1 MKLPP
6 APKWNKI
13 TDDIDSVDY
22 LRRAQHYERSLLPPD
37 IAFPRAGQV
46 WEAVRDCEVWFRVL
60 FSITATPN
68 VWLPKAAAAVCL
80 PTPMSKEFLVPGGKA
95 RLQQGERVRIRSV
108 DDASKPLHVTFVP
121 LRYDELYESIVPADH
136 RRSSSHYVLT
146 LRTAYTPCCSRE
158 ERAFFTELFRLVED
172 SQ

>member
-22 LRRAQHYERSLLPPD
+22 LRRAQDYERALLPPD

-60 FSITATPN
+60 FSMTAAPN
-68 VWLPKAAAAVCL
+68 VWLFKPTSLLSGL
-80 PTPMSKEFLVPGGKA
+80 PSPPTKELQALGGKA

-108 DDASKPLHVTFVP
+108 DD
-121 LRYDELYESIVPADH
+121 
-136 RRSSSHYVLT
+136 
-146 LRTAYTPCCSRE
+146 
-158 ERAFFTELFRLVED
+158 
-172 SQ
+172 

>member
-46 WEAVRDCEVWFRVL
+46 WAAVRDCDVWFRVL
-60 FSITATPN
+60 FSVTVAPK
-68 VWLPKAAAAVCL
+68 VWLPIAASEACQPSTAFMDL
-80 PTPMSKEFLVPGGKA
+80 LVHDGKA
-95 RLQQGERVRIRSV
+95 RL
-108 DDASKPLHVTFVP
+108 
-121 LRYDELYESIVPADH
+121 
-136 RRSSSHYVLT
+136 
-146 LRTAYTPCCSRE
+146 
-158 ERAFFTELFRLVED
+158 
-172 SQ
+172 